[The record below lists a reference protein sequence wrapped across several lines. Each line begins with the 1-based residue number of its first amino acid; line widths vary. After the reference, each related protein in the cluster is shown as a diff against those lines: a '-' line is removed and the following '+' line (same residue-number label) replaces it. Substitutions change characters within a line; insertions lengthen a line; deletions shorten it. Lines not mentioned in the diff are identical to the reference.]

1 MTTYTILQD
10 RIADEAASVSTAAA
24 SIYETQ
30 IQKAILSA
38 IAHYARERFY
48 FNTKTN
54 TFSTVANQEYYSS
67 SDFSD
72 LTNLVEIDGMTVT
85 LGSTKLPMK
94 KMDFEPINDSQS
106 GSVKGLPRYFAYYKQ
121 NLRLYPI
128 PDAVYTITVAYL
140 YKLTALSAGSDS
152 NAWTTDGEELIRN
165 RAKAAL
171 RCDTMK
177 EDAALSERME
187 LGRSGKPFYCYAEE
201 MAYRALKRE
210 SRLRR
215 NNGILRV
222 DEALVA
228 PQGYDIT
235 YQ

>member
-1 MTTYTILQD
+1 MTTYVIMQN
-10 RIADEAASVSTAAA
+10 RISDEAASVSTA
-24 SIYETQ
+24 SSSLYETQ
-30 IQKAILSA
+30 IQSAILSA
-38 IAHYARERFY
+38 VAHYARERFY
-48 FNTKTN
+48 FNQKTN

-67 SDFSD
+67 SDFTD
-72 LTNLVEIDGMTVT
+72 LPNLVEIDGMTAT
-85 LGSTKLPMK
+85 IGSTKLPVK
-94 KMDFEPINDSQS
+94 KMDFEPINDAQS
-106 GSVKGLPRYFAYYKQ
+106 SAVVGFPRYYTYYKQ

-128 PDAVYTITVAYL
+128 PDAVYTMTVAYL

-152 NAWTTDGEELIRN
+152 NAWTTDAEELIRN

-177 EDAALSERME
+177 EDAAIAERMD
-187 LGRSGKPFYCYAEE
+187 LGRSGRPFYSYAEE